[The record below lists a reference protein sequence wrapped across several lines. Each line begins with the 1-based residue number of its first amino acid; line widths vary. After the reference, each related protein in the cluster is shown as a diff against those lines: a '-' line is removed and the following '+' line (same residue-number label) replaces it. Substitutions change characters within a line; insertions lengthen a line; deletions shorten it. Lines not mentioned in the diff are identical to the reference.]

1 MTEQSLSPRA
11 RAILAAV
18 EREIEERRRTAPP
31 PAAPARPRSL
41 RIDAELLAALELAV
55 AGLSRD
61 EVRSRLA
68 VADHVLDAVFGDGAA
83 GTARLSRGTK
93 NG

>member
-1 MTEQSLSPRA
+1 MTDGSLSPRA

-18 EREIEERRRTAPP
+18 EREIEDLRRHARP
-31 PAAPARPRSL
+31 PAPVRPL
-41 RIDAELLAALELAV
+41 RIDAELLSALELGV

-61 EVRSRLA
+61 EVRAQLE
-68 VADHVLDAVFGDGAA
+68 VGEHVLDAVFGDGTP
-83 GTARLSRGTK
+83 GSARLSRSTK